1 MRDVRFSKCLFF
13 GGSLLNCQFGKQ
25 ACLEVS
31 RRSEKYLYDM
41 KSSLLMAIGKM
52 KEGAYFNLKRPYNSV
67 TMHKTYK
74 EKQYYQRNYGH
85 RGKELIEL
93 GSGDFDSSKEEK
105 DAEHK
110 YSHVIINSASSSSSG
125 SKFTGHE
132 VSLPASLSP
141 FIRSLQ
147 KMSPKTEAH
156 PNALKNINK
165 DYTLL
170 QASVKGIINPMKDI
184 NCLNVAGL
192 FLHWIFE
199 ILTRKGYRNSIDST
213 KSIQE

>member
-1 MRDVRFSKCLFF
+1 MYLFLWLSKLNHLNFCILFSLKYMCLHIHWYFF
-13 GGSLLNCQFGKQ
+13 VHIFQ
-25 ACLEVS
+25 
-31 RRSEKYLYDM
+31 
-41 KSSLLMAIGKM
+41 
-52 KEGAYFNLKRPYNSV
+52 
-67 TMHKTYK
+67 
-74 EKQYYQRNYGH
+74 
-85 RGKELIEL
+85 
-93 GSGDFDSSKEEK
+93 EK

-125 SKFTGHE
+125 SKFSGHE

-170 QASVKGIINPMKDI
+170 QASIKGIINPNEGYKLSQRSRSLSTLDFRNLDQERISKLYRFNKHSRMM
-184 NCLNVAGL
+184 L
-192 FLHWIFE
+192 FFFSTSWVILSLCYLSLFIMIFNFLE
-199 ILTRKGYRNSIDST
+199 LSH
-213 KSIQE
+213 E

>member
-1 MRDVRFSKCLFF
+1 MAKQIESFELLYSFF
-13 GGSLLNCQFGKQ
+13 I
-25 ACLEVS
+25 EVHVS
-31 RRSEKYLYDM
+31 
-41 KSSLLMAIGKM
+41 
-52 KEGAYFNLKRPYNSV
+52 PH
-67 TMHKTYK
+67 T
-74 EKQYYQRNYGH
+74 
-85 RGKELIEL
+85 LI
-93 GSGDFDSSKEEK
+93 FFCVHIFQEK

-147 KMSPKTEAH
+147 KRSPKTEAH

-170 QASVKGIINPMKDI
+170 HASIKGIINPNEGYKLSQRSRSLSTLDFRNLDQERISKLYWFNKDQAFK
-184 NCLNVAGL
+184 NDAFFSPPPEW
-192 FLHWIFE
+192 FLVCAIYLYLLWSLTFLSCPMNTQIHNRDHLVSNWI
-199 ILTRKGYRNSIDST
+199 THR
-213 KSIQE
+213 